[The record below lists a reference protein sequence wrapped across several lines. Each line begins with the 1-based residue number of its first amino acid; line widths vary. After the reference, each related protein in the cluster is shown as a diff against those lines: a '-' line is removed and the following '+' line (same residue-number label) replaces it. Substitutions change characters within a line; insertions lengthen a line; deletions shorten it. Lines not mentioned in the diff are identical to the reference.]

1 MKFET
6 YFSDMREVVAQI
18 SVFLKNTLTNSSFKL
33 TFLHAH
39 TEWEKESADSVL
51 LDQPDINGLSYSS
64 PFCQAAEDGEPQKS
78 FQQQSETIPSHPLSE
93 QEHQINTYARTQTE
107 YTQKQW
113 LSVKSPIL
121 LHTHTHTVTNT
132 HSSGAEED
140 LFLSSHV
147 KMHTT
152 AHSQEYRNTKHW
164 RKCTSSERKQISGYR
179 QVSKIS
185 SATSSIQGFRIEK
198 KPCCYWWLLLSQK

>member
-121 LHTHTHTVTNT
+121 LHTHTHRYKHTQLRCRRRSVFKFTRQDAYHCT
-132 HSSGAEED
+132 QSGI
-140 LFLSSHV
+140 
-147 KMHTT
+147 
-152 AHSQEYRNTKHW
+152 QEYQTL
-164 RKCTSSERKQISGYR
+164 
-179 QVSKIS
+179 
-185 SATSSIQGFRIEK
+185 K
-198 KPCCYWWLLLSQK
+198 KMYKLREETDIGL